1 MFVLDMSSLRIYLL
15 PVLLWLCAAS
25 LRAQPD
31 SIPPEVYRWYPQYV
45 TFLPAHRLDSV
56 LAYTATDIVPMV
68 YKVNKYTLY
77 PNAQLDSIVGLINRV
92 RHDFRVQLA
101 YVWIGGSASPEGPV
115 WWNKQLG
122 DYRSKALAAYLKD
135 KAQLPDSLLRV
146 ENLAEDWFST
156 ERALRRTPLFPHRD
170 RILDIIADEPD
181 WNRRKERIRAIDGGR
196 TWSRLIREMF
206 APFRNARMVIVCH
219 AEGLQVALSEPLLP
233 PPPATPVYPTPFIP
247 AQVCPHTPASR
258 FFALK
263 TNALF
268 AAALVAN
275 LGFEAELWPKWSIDI
290 PVWYSPYDIT
300 PTRKLRLLATQPELR
315 RWTKKAGEG
324 HFIGLHTHIVG
335 FNVAINEHGRYQD
348 PNHALWGMGLSYG
361 YACHLDRKKR
371 WGLELNIGAGF
382 AEYSYD
388 TYRNWPN
395 GPKVASGSNWYWGVT
410 RAGVSI
416 SYKWYKQ
423 RKNKKE

>member
-56 LAYTATDIVPMV
+56 LAYAATDIVPMV

-146 ENLAEDWFST
+146 DTVDPSEYTAWLGESFKYNGT
-156 ERALRRTPLFPHRD
+156 R
-170 RILDIIADEPD
+170 LDKIMHDIA
-181 WNRRKERIRAIDGGR
+181 N
-196 TWSRLIREMF
+196 
-206 APFRNARMVIVCH
+206 
-219 AEGLQVALSEPLLP
+219 
-233 PPPATPVYPTPFIP
+233 
-247 AQVCPHTPASR
+247 
-258 FFALK
+258 
-263 TNALF
+263 
-268 AAALVAN
+268 
-275 LGFEAELWPKWSIDI
+275 
-290 PVWYSPYDIT
+290 WYGVEIAVS
-300 PTRKLRLLATQPELR
+300 PELR
-315 RWTKKAGEG
+315 SLPYTLEIDKSTTLADVMRMMELITSRTIKQEG
-324 HFIGLHTHIVG
+324 G
-335 FNVAINEHGRYQD
+335 
-348 PNHALWGMGLSYG
+348 
-361 YACHLDRKKR
+361 
-371 WGLELNIGAGF
+371 
-382 AEYSYD
+382 
-388 TYRNWPN
+388 TYLI
-395 GPKVASGSNWYWGVT
+395 Y
-410 RAGVSI
+410 
-416 SYKWYKQ
+416 
-423 RKNKKE
+423 